1 MSLGMFLIMYFNTST
16 PAQPLSK
23 GCRWQPVRTQVKSRL
38 SCENERSIASTKLN
52 QSAATHFSHIV
63 RRSRGCNYLKA
74 MRHLRSWRFL
84 HKSIS
89 LTSSGKN
96 SMRTSVPHQG
106 SSKSPTRA
114 HSAKAASVEKGS
126 ILGFADSVPIN
137 PVYAN
142 LSLSRLESAQGKDLE
157 AAKPPQ
163 SDSSPPLTS
172 GHSSTS

>member
-1 MSLGMFLIMYFNTST
+1 MSLGILLNFNTST

-74 MRHLRSWRFL
+74 MRHLPSSWRFL

-126 ILGFADSVPIN
+126 ILGFADSVPTN
-137 PVYAN
+137 PVYPN

>member
-38 SCENERSIASTKLN
+38 SCENEHKTEPKRSHTL
-52 QSAATHFSHIV
+52 FSHSPAV
-63 RRSRGCNYLKA
+63 SGLQLLEGYETSPV
-74 MRHLRSWRFL
+74 ME
-84 HKSIS
+84 IS
-89 LTSSGKN
+89 TQE
-96 SMRTSVPHQG
+96 HQLDFKRKEQHENL
-106 SSKSPTRA
+106 STTPRLRA